1 MIAVCLGLGFG
12 SGCKPKKPDGTSPP
26 GEEDEGDGGGK
37 RRRGGRKR
45 GGDDG
50 DGGDGGGGGKA
61 ADPDA
66 ASPDCPAEVSDTPT
80 SLFQSTLFIRTPKNV
95 EIVEQSPFFAST
107 MADFVSAC
115 DAMIDRMAIIVLE
128 DVDKTEDLLAK
139 TKTVFEKN
147 GFTGGKFSKPEIQ
160 NDTEVRVV
168 ANFPPADKAKAAKVY
183 SVIQRKYG
191 KLFLIWYQTEPSQWP
206 GLVATF
212 RESANRLIIVPP
224 EDPNAP

>member
-1 MIAVCLGLGFG
+1 MIALLLGLGFG

-26 GEEDEGDGGGK
+26 GEEGQEISRRERRKRERQGDGGG
-37 RRRGGRKR
+37 
-45 GGDDG
+45 
-50 DGGDGGGGGKA
+50 GGGGGKA

-66 ASPDCPAEVSDTPT
+66 GSPDCPAEVDDTPT

-95 EIVEQSPFFAST
+95 EVVEQSPFFAST
-107 MADFVSAC
+107 MSDFVSTC

-128 DVDKTEDLLAK
+128 DVDPTEDLEAK
-139 TKTVFEKN
+139 TKVVFEKN

-160 NDTEVRVV
+160 NETEVRLV
-168 ANFPPADKAKAAKVY
+168 ASFPPAEKAKATKVY

>member
-1 MIAVCLGLGFG
+1 MIALVLGLGFG

-26 GEEDEGDGGGK
+26 GEEDEGGGGK
-37 RRRGGRKR
+37 RRGRRGR
-45 GGDDG
+45 GGDES
-50 DGGDGGGGGKA
+50 GGDEGGGGGKA

-107 MADFVSAC
+107 MSDFVSTC
-115 DAMIDRMAIIVLE
+115 DAMVDRMAIIVLE
-128 DVDKTEDLLAK
+128 DTDKTEDLLAK

-168 ANFPPADKAKAAKVY
+168 AHFPPAKDSEEAKVY

-191 KLFLIWYQTEPSQWP
+191 KLFLIWYQTKPDQWP

-212 RESANRLIIVPP
+212 RESANRLIVVPP